1 MAVVRDWLQRLKLR
15 HLVAAFAVGVA
26 LSICGFVMAVLA
38 AFWGAFSAW
47 GACGDGASEMCLR
60 QHPSIAAAIGQG
72 LGSAALTVGNWLIS
86 LSLLGLLL
94 LLAARFLPLLRGR

>member
-1 MAVVRDWLQRLKLR
+1 
-15 HLVAAFAVGVA
+15 
-26 LSICGFVMAVLA
+26 
-38 AFWGAFSAW
+38 
-47 GACGDGASEMCLR
+47 MCLR